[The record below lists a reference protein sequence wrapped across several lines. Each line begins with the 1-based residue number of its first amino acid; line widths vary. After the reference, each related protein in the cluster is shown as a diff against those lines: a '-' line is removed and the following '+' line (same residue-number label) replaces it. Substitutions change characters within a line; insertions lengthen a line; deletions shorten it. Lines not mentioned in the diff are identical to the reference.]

1 MIFFWIGIF
10 TDVFLSVCLFV
21 VMYFLV
27 SILLNLYI
35 SNCQFNCLYDR
46 SYVNLPKHFLNGP
59 TLASFC
65 LFSVFSNTNFTEET
79 VAVSGIRTR
88 IVGVEGEHAGH
99 HHGPSTYSFS
109 SVNETLEW

>member
-65 LFSVFSNTNFTEET
+65 LFSFFQTQILQKKLLAS
-79 VAVSGIRTR
+79 
-88 IVGVEGEHAGH
+88 AGFEL
-99 HHGPSTYSFS
+99 GS
-109 SVNETLEW
+109 SE